1 MIEFVTSNV
10 QTGYY
15 SAESLER
22 ALLALQERYGMG
34 SESFMRAHRADA
46 PEVAHIP
53 GFHRHTWSSY
63 FVEWQELTHGGVE
76 PHADPLATQIER
88 ELEPA

>member
-1 MIEFVTSNV
+1 MSSNV
-10 QTGYY
+10 ETGFY

-22 ALLALQERYGMG
+22 ALLALQERYGMD
-34 SESFMRAHRADA
+34 SETFMKAHRVDA
-46 PEVAHIP
+46 PEVADIP

-63 FVEWQELTHGGVE
+63 FLEWQELTHGVE
-76 PHADPLATQIER
+76 PLADRLATQIER

>member
-1 MIEFVTSNV
+1 MIEFMAANV
-10 QTGYY
+10 QTGFYT
-15 SAESLER
+15 ADSLER
-22 ALLALQERYGMG
+22 ALLALQERYGMT
-34 SESFMRAHRADA
+34 SETFMRAHRVDA
-46 PEVAHIP
+46 AEVARIP

-63 FVEWQELTHGGVE
+63 FLEWQELTHGVE

>member
-1 MIEFVTSNV
+1 MIEFMAANV
-10 QTGYY
+10 QAGFY
-15 SAESLER
+15 SSDSLER
-22 ALLALQERYGMG
+22 ALLALQEHYGMD
-34 SESFMRAHRADA
+34 SETFMRAHRLDGA
-46 PEVAHIP
+46 EVAHIG

-63 FVEWQELTHGGVE
+63 FLEWQELTHGDE

>member
-1 MIEFVTSNV
+1 MTSNV
-10 QTGYY
+10 QTGFY

-22 ALLALQERYGMG
+22 ALLALQEHYGMD
-34 SESFMRAHRADA
+34 SETFMRAHRVDA
-46 PEVAHIP
+46 PEVADIP
-53 GFHRHTWSSY
+53 GFHRSTWSSC
-63 FVEWQELTHGGVE
+63 FLEWQELTHEVE